1 MVLREILREK
11 GAAVHSIGPDA
22 TLDNVVQKLVEFNCG
37 SLVVCREDRMVG
49 IITERDILRFCAARR
64 MPLDACRVEGTMT
77 GDVVTGKPGD
87 SVEHTMGLMTEKRIR
102 HLPILEDGRLCGL
115 ISIGDVVK
123 AQHRIMAI
131 ENQYLKTYI
140 QS

>member
-1 MVLREILREK
+1 
-11 GAAVHSIGPDA
+11 
-22 TLDNVVQKLVEFNCG
+22 
-37 SLVVCREDRMVG
+37 MVG
-49 IITERDILRFCAARR
+49 IITERDILRCCAARR
-64 MPLDACRVEGTMT
+64 MPLDACRVEDTMT

-87 SVEHTMGLMTEKRIR
+87 SVEDTMGLMTEKRIR

-140 QS
+140 QG